1 MLFKPSF
8 QIASS
13 SRGQGSSPDLSEG
26 KERDRQLPSG
36 VAIFIPGGIENGGGI
51 GRQMGYFLKEQERSG
66 LGAMYTVIDTRG
78 PRFIDGS
85 VLYTFLAIFYLAV
98 SLLRLLHGR
107 LFGGSV
113 LAHINITG
121 RGSTIRKII
130 VAIVARSV
138 KMPYI
143 LHVHE
148 PDYAQEYSRRGAL
161 TRFLIHQTFRRAAKI
176 LVLGS
181 RDQLA
186 LSALLG
192 LPPNEIAVLH
202 NAVPDPLPAKLAQRD
217 DECKILFLGNLS
229 ERKGVPELIRALASP
244 TLRAR
249 RWRATLA
256 GDGRVEEFRRLA
268 SELGIAERV
277 VFPGWVDQAG
287 VRAACQTAEVL
298 VLPSYAEGLAM
309 SVLEGLSYGLAVIT
323 TPVGAHTEV
332 VEPEVSGLFV
342 PPGDV
347 EALSATLARVIDDSA
362 LRERLGAGARRRF
375 LEKFHVCGYAEQLGS
390 LHATLM

>member
-1 MLFKPSF
+1 
-8 QIASS
+8 
-13 SRGQGSSPDLSEG
+13 
-26 KERDRQLPSG
+26 
-36 VAIFIPGGIENGGGI
+36 
-51 GRQMGYFLKEQERSG
+51 
-66 LGAMYTVIDTRG
+66 
-78 PRFIDGS
+78 
-85 VLYTFLAIFYLAV
+85 
-98 SLLRLLHGR
+98 
-107 LFGGSV
+107 
-113 LAHINITG
+113 
-121 RGSTIRKII
+121 
-130 VAIVARSV
+130 
-138 KMPYI
+138 
-143 LHVHE
+143 
-148 PDYAQEYSRRGAL
+148 
-161 TRFLIHQTFRRAAKI
+161 
-176 LVLGS
+176 
-181 RDQLA
+181 

-298 VLPSYAEGLAM
+298 VLASYAEGLAM

-390 LHATLM
+390 LHAALM